1 MVACSTLRK
10 DQCKS
15 ECEWIK
21 GKGCRKVCPSSCKVV
36 VAKCC
41 PPGKVYHSPTNRCRK
56 IKEKKKCPPGKVY
69 YSPTKR
75 CRNIKEKKKCPPGK
89 VYYSPTKRCRKI
101 RVKSPNQRTQRK
113 QTVKASVTTLPYT
126 NRNTTQQAYTAQQG
140 YTTNTKNTSMP
151 KQQIQNAQKCPYA
164 KLLLPDGSG
173 CNDVKLI
180 DSGAY
185 GCVITPPV
193 SENIFII
200 KEYIAYTERDNND
213 VGKVFKKGSK
223 DFVTEL
229 RILQKIKSIDPT
241 GKFTIKLKGAQKIS
255 GDVFRTLPPVL
266 QCLNKKTRIPRN
278 TFYQIVLEYGGIK
291 VNAKYSLSFSTFIK
305 FFKTFLEGIMILQN
319 NNLVHRDIKPDNI
332 LISPNKI
339 NLIDFGLS
347 CSFDEVY
354 TPKSLHIL
362 SFQYPYYP
370 PEFYIANIMIQ
381 YRNIYDGRP
390 TEFPKLLDRI
400 YSMMDNNDKYFSQ
413 HFMTPD
419 LQAKYQSGV
428 SKFIN
433 ELKARGYYKISDI
446 FTKEIIMKADIFS
459 LAYIIAAFNKNIQYT
474 DNNQKVFIDYIYN
487 RCIEGNPY
495 QRITVNELYNEL
507 NQQLNRINQPSV
519 SQQGGKL
526 LKQTSCDK
534 VPSKFYGYDTPSL

>member
-15 ECEWIK
+15 GCEWIK
-21 GKGCRKVCPSSCKVV
+21 GKGCRKVCPSACKVV

-41 PPGKVYHSPTNRCRK
+41 PPGKVYHPPTNRCRK
-56 IKEKKKCPPGKVY
+56 
-69 YSPTKR
+69 
-75 CRNIKEKKKCPPGK
+75 IKEKKKCPPGK

-113 QTVKASVTTLPYT
+113 QTVKAFVTTLPYT
-126 NRNTTQQAYTAQQG
+126 NKNTTQQAYTTQQG

-151 KQQIQNAQKCPYA
+151 KQQIQNNQKCPYG

-193 SENIFII
+193 TENIFVI
-200 KEYIAYTERDNND
+200 KEYIAYAERDNND

-241 GKFTIKLKGAQKIS
+241 GKFTIKLKGAHKIS
-255 GDVFRTLPPVL
+255 GDVFRILPPVL

-291 VNAKYSLSFSTFIK
+291 VNAKYSLSFNTFIK

-446 FTKEIIMKADIFS
+446 FTKEIIMKADVFS

-495 QRITVNELYNEL
+495 QRITVTELYNEL
-507 NQQLNRINQPSV
+507 NQQLNKSNQPSI

-534 VPSKFYGYDTPSL
+534 VPSKFYGYNTPSL

>member
-1 MVACSTLRK
+1 MA
-10 DQCKS
+10 
-15 ECEWIK
+15 
-21 GKGCRKVCPSSCKVV
+21 
-36 VAKCC
+36 
-41 PPGKVYHSPTNRCRK
+41 
-56 IKEKKKCPPGKVY
+56 
-69 YSPTKR
+69 
-75 CRNIKEKKKCPPGK
+75 
-89 VYYSPTKRCRKI
+89 
-101 RVKSPNQRTQRK
+101 
-113 QTVKASVTTLPYT
+113 
-126 NRNTTQQAYTAQQG
+126 
-140 YTTNTKNTSMP
+140 SMP
-151 KQQIQNAQKCPYA
+151 SNAQKCPYG
-164 KLLLPDGSG
+164 KLLLPDASG
-173 CNDVKLI
+173 CNDVKLV

-193 SENIFII
+193 SESTFII
-200 KEYIAYTERDNND
+200 KEYIAYAERDNND
-213 VGKVFKKGSK
+213 VAKVFKKGSK

-241 GKFTIKLKGAQKIS
+241 CKFTIKLKGAQKIS
-255 GDVFRTLPPVL
+255 GDVFKTLPSVS
-266 QCLNKKTRIPRN
+266 QCLNKKTRITRN
-278 TFYQIVLEYGGIK
+278 TFYQIILEYGGIK
-291 VNAKYSLSFSTFIK
+291 VNGKYSLSFNTFIK
-305 FFKTFLEGIMILQN
+305 FFKTFLEGIILLQN

-332 LISPNKI
+332 LISTNKI

-381 YRNIYDGRP
+381 YRNIYDGKP
-390 TEFPKLLDRI
+390 AEFAKLLDRI

-433 ELKARGYYKISDI
+433 ELKTRGYYRISDI
-446 FTKEIIMKADIFS
+446 FTKEVTMKADVFS

-474 DNNQKVFIDYIYN
+474 DNNHKAFIDYIYN

-495 QRITVNELYNEL
+495 QRISVTELYNEL
-507 NQQLNRINQPSV
+507 NQQLNKINQPTV

-526 LKQTSCDK
+526 IKQTSCDK
-534 VPSKFYGYDTPSL
+534 VPYKFYVYNKTSL